1 MRRKIIEW
9 EFEKNIKLKNYYDN
23 WGNRVC
29 GFYTDKNII
38 IFMQLKNKALFLDR
52 DGVINKN
59 FGYVFSMKNFVWLKN
74 VKKAIKYACIKKYLI
89 IVVTNQSAVARGY
102 CSENDVK
109 KLHNEIN
116 KELKIINCKI
126 HDFFYCPYHPKYG
139 NKKYKKDS
147 FLRKPNPGMIFK
159 AASKWN
165 IDLNK
170 SLMIGDKK
178 TDMIAAKKSNLKFI
192 KKKYNL
198 LKEIKKNLKS
208 R

>member
-1 MRRKIIEW
+1 
-9 EFEKNIKLKNYYDN
+9 
-23 WGNRVC
+23 
-29 GFYTDKNII
+29 
-38 IFMQLKNKALFLDR
+38 MQRKNKALFLDR

-74 VKKAIKYACIKKYLI
+74 VKKAIKYAYIKKYLI
-89 IVVTNQSAVARGY
+89 IVVTNQSGIARGY
-102 CSENDVK
+102 YSENDVK

-126 HDFFYCPYHPKYG
+126 HDFFYCPYHPKHG

-159 AASKWN
+159 AVKKWN

-170 SLMIGDKK
+170 SLMIGDTK
-178 TDMIAAKKSNLKFI
+178 TDMITAKRSNLRFI

-198 LKEIKKNLKS
+198 LREVKKNL
-208 R
+208 RVG